1 MVNSKRIL
9 GGDQRREHHRAVC
22 LRSYAKQS
30 TQHKVDVGGVKI
42 VNSNVGERL
51 RPVLRCAAASCVFV
65 SIHAIAESIS
75 VAIDPIPLVRMK
87 ELVNVVCFVR

>member
-1 MVNSKRIL
+1 MVDGKRIRW
-9 GGDQRREHHRAVC
+9 GGQRREHHRAVC

-51 RPVLRCAAASCVFV
+51 RSILRCAAARCVFV
-65 SIHAIAESIS
+65 SIHTIAESIS

-87 ELVNVVCFVR
+87 ELIDVVCFVW